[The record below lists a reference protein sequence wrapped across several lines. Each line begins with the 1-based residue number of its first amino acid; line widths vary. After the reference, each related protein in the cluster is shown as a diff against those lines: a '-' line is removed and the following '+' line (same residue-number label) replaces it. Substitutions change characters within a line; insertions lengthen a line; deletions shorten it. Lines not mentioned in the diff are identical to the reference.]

1 MIFYIK
7 INIEKCK
14 QNFNIFFYKLFYISD
29 FILDEFVENS
39 ESYLLEFQGI

>member
-7 INIEKCK
+7 INIQKYTL
-14 QNFNIFFYKLFYISD
+14 NFYIFFYNLFYIFD

>member
-7 INIEKCK
+7 INIEK
-14 QNFNIFFYKLFYISD
+14 FNIFFYKLFYIFD

-39 ESYLLEFQGI
+39 ETYLLEFQGI

>member
-7 INIEKCK
+7 INIQKYIP
-14 QNFNIFFYKLFYISD
+14 NFNIFLYKLFYIFD